1 MELPSCPSCKQSVLD
16 DEAELCPFC
25 GASLKKGAAA
35 AAAPASP
42 ARRPAAASRPAAPAA
57 ASRPESPK
65 VASPKP
71 STSPSRPAPSKPADP
86 ARSAGSPAAK
96 ASSGKDKSAAEQSA
110 RSAAEAA
117 LEESLKVD
125 SSAGL
130 DVPQASR
137 QRSQTKSYKV
147 RCPMCDT
154 VGYVPRSSA
163 GKEIRCANR
172 DCMVPVFVAPRPEK
186 KQEDEKPAKKPL
198 TPAKIMMVV
207 ACLVMLGFAGY
218 FVYINQPAP
227 PPPRKDAEL
236 PHQQVTQTSSKDQE
250 PKPVAPPPEK
260 PLLVSVERQEALA
273 LMARASQEKSHN
285 RSRPLCERLTAHTAA
300 DCGDLTMANEFL
312 GRLQHAENGLS
323 FYRVTPLTV
332 IAWRQLKAGDRA
344 AAKKTLGDA
353 VSATAELPT
362 VGTFSMKSAAWLAAA
377 LATAGQEKE
386 ARRLANKF
394 PCKDSAGRLA
404 AAEARATAWNG
415 YNVDAS
421 DQERPLID
429 APSEQL
435 PLVVELMVASGFP
448 TEALHFAQSAPDP
461 SLQAECELAWV
472 EAVARAKSAGA
483 TKSPATDAVLAKLKP
498 AAQARCHARLG
509 LLDLKR
515 NDRAAAEAQ
524 LKAAQTALGS
534 AKSGAE
540 FILPPVKEIYDLK
553 PADPEPARQNAL
565 AFAEIARLQAGLGQL
580 ADAHHNLA
588 MALDCLRAS
597 APSPAAVDARQKR
610 HKRDRSGLRSDLKS
624 ALKLRD
630 NQVEPAAAQY
640 ARNLRDQLG
649 PAADARF
656 ALEANILDT
665 ALSWADPSEIWN
677 LIGNRVTA
685 GDPDRR
691 EPYLLTPLPWQL
703 TVRLKSKGVKPDE
716 GAYLAI
722 GKVAGDTPPNPV
734 GRLDLIIA
742 QANDAEPGELVN
754 NLKAIDEVE
763 RSDRERA
770 GMIIADRLVAAGQFP
785 KAFQFARLLDDP
797 VMKEETMEWSAAL
810 ACRLGQARPVKQL
823 LLASNSSFS
832 PTELVSSWRGFLIG
846 LLAREASEPASASPA
861 AVQKSPAQQPA
872 AAKALAIEP
881 TKQADSS
888 KG

>member
-1 MELPSCPSCKQSVLD
+1 M
-16 DEAELCPFC
+16 
-25 GASLKKGAAA
+25 
-35 AAAPASP
+35 
-42 ARRPAAASRPAAPAA
+42 
-57 ASRPESPK
+57 
-65 VASPKP
+65 
-71 STSPSRPAPSKPADP
+71 ST
-86 ARSAGSPAAK
+86 
-96 ASSGKDKSAAEQSA
+96 AEQSA

-207 ACLVMLGFAGY
+207 ACLAMIGFAGY
-218 FVYINQPAP
+218 FFYINQPAP

-236 PHQQVTQTSSKDQE
+236 PHQQMTQTPSKDQE

-260 PLLVSVERQEALA
+260 PLLVSAERQDALA

-300 DCGDLTMANEFL
+300 DCGDLAMANDFL

-323 FYRVTPLTV
+323 FYRVTPLTS
-332 IAWRQLKAGDRA
+332 IAWQQLKAGDSVKA
-344 AAKKTLGDA
+344 GDSATAKKTLVDA

-362 VGTFSMKSAAWLAAA
+362 VGTFSIKSAAWLAAA
-377 LATAGQEKE
+377 LATAGREKE
-386 ARRLANKF
+386 ARTLANKF

-404 AAEARATAWNG
+404 AAEARAAAWNG
-415 YNVDAS
+415 YNVDTS

-429 APSEQL
+429 AQSEQL

-448 TEALHFAQSAPDP
+448 TEALHFAQSAPEP
-461 SLQAECELAWV
+461 SLQTECELAWV
-472 EAVARAKSAGA
+472 EAVARAKLAGA
-483 TKSPATDAVLAKLKP
+483 SKPPATADRSPDAVLAKLKP

-509 LLDLKR
+509 LLDVKK

-534 AKSGAE
+534 AKPGAE
-540 FILPPVKEIYDLK
+540 FVLPPVKEIYDLQ
-553 PADPEPARQNAL
+553 PTDPEPARQNAL

-580 ADAHHNLA
+580 TDAHHNLA

-610 HKRDRSGLRSDLKS
+610 DQRNRSGLRSDLKS

-630 NQVEPAAAQY
+630 NQVDPAFGQY
-640 ARNLRDQLG
+640 GRNLRDQLG
-649 PAADARF
+649 HAADARF

-691 EPYLLTPLPWQL
+691 EPFLLTPLPWQL

-722 GKVAGDTPPNPV
+722 GKVAGETTPNAV

-754 NLKAIDEVE
+754 NLKAIEDVE

-797 VMKEETMEWSAAL
+797 AMKEETMEWSTAL
-810 ACRLGQARPVKQL
+810 ACRQGQARPVKQVL
-823 LLASNSSFS
+823 GAANSSFS

-846 LLAREASEPASASPA
+846 LLAREAAEPAPASPPA
-861 AVQKSPAQQPA
+861 AQQPGA
-872 AAKALAIEP
+872 QQPSTSAKVPVSEP
-881 TKQADSS
+881 TKRADSS

>member
-1 MELPSCPSCKQSVLD
+1 
-16 DEAELCPFC
+16 
-25 GASLKKGAAA
+25 
-35 AAAPASP
+35 
-42 ARRPAAASRPAAPAA
+42 
-57 ASRPESPK
+57 
-65 VASPKP
+65 
-71 STSPSRPAPSKPADP
+71 
-86 ARSAGSPAAK
+86 
-96 ASSGKDKSAAEQSA
+96 
-110 RSAAEAA
+110 
-117 LEESLKVD
+117 
-125 SSAGL
+125 
-130 DVPQASR
+130 
-137 QRSQTKSYKV
+137 
-147 RCPMCDT
+147 MCDT

-227 PPPRKDAEL
+227 PPPRKDAEVR
-236 PHQQVTQTSSKDQE
+236 PQQVTEAPSKDQE
-250 PKPVAPPPEK
+250 PKPAAPPPEK
-260 PLLVSVERQEALA
+260 PLLVSAERQDALA

-285 RSRPLCERLTAHTAA
+285 RSRALCERLTAHTAV

-323 FYRVTPLTV
+323 FYRVTPLTA
-332 IAWRQLKAGDRA
+332 IAWRQLKAGDSA
-344 AAKKTLGDA
+344 TAKKTLGDA
-353 VSATAELPT
+353 VKATAELPT

-377 LATAGQEKE
+377 LATAGREKE
-386 ARRLANKF
+386 ARTLAYKF

-415 YNVDAS
+415 YNVDTS

-429 APSEQL
+429 AQSEQL
-435 PLVVELMVASGFP
+435 PLAVELMVASGFP
-448 TEALHFAQSAPDP
+448 TEALHFAESAPDP
-461 SLQAECELAWV
+461 SLQTECELAWV

-509 LLDLKR
+509 LLDLKK

-534 AKSGAE
+534 AKPGTE
-540 FILPPVKEIYDLK
+540 FILPPVKEIYDLR

-565 AFAEIARLQAGLGQL
+565 AFAEIARLQAGLGQMP
-580 ADAHHNLA
+580 DAHHNLA
-588 MALDCLRAS
+588 LALDCLRAA

-610 HKRDRSGLRSDLKS
+610 DKRDRSGLRSDLKS

-640 ARNLRDQLG
+640 AHNLRDQLG

-691 EPYLLTPLPWQL
+691 EPFLLTPLPWQL

-722 GKVAGDTPPNPV
+722 GKVVGDTAPNPV

-742 QANDAEPGELVN
+742 QTNDAEPGDLVN
-754 NLKAIDEVE
+754 NLKAIEDVE

-797 VMKEETMEWSAAL
+797 VMKEETMEWGAAL

-823 LLASNSSFS
+823 LRASNSSFS

-846 LLAREASEPASASPA
+846 LLAREAAEPASASPA
-861 AVQKSPAQQPA
+861 AAQQSPAQQPA
-872 AAKALAIEP
+872 AAAKAPANEP
-881 TKQADSS
+881 TKQADSF